1 MIDLFSTG
9 LSNYFLS
16 LVGNF
21 GNRNLTVKVTNVM
34 IHYSYFVSG
43 IIASKYENTGKTEV
57 EIKNL
62 SILDYNKRSIVE
74 I

>member
-1 MIDLFSTG
+1 
-9 LSNYFLS
+9 
-16 LVGNF
+16 
-21 GNRNLTVKVTNVM
+21 VKVTNVM